1 MNELEKLFAKT
12 KTENGDDAYNT
23 TGDKL
28 LDILFMTEYYSEHL
42 DEVRI
47 GNSEKEKLFAMFIR
61 DGRFGIG
68 KRDLGRELMKQAQVS
83 AENVVKA
90 GRFDDLYH
98 NPIDRNIEWLKQEV
112 MNGNALAKKWCPRLN
127 SKDRKIAK
135 LLCKAWG
142 LTEKRYRKLI
152 KVDTTENK
160 LSRKRINEIE
170 FDKVPSLAMLKYYNR
185 FMKEERFQKYLEKVK
200 KGEKKLNVA
209 TTTVYDIYRNRETI
223 DADLFFDKIEKI
235 KINCVPILDTSGSM
249 WDSHDSIGKAMSV
262 AHYLAKCST
271 FCNNQVISFSS
282 EPKLIT
288 ISDVEDKP
296 KFVTRKVFDWFT
308 GRVIEA
314 PVRVKSGTT
323 DRFGT
328 KNKYCRELNSMYTG
342 DCSNTDFGAVMDLL
356 QGMETA
362 PDYFVVLSDMQFDC
376 GSSKS
381 KKETMRL
388 FKERGFKTK
397 IIWWNFGADNK
408 TAPELDEYGN
418 IFLSGYSP
426 YLLKYLESG
435 FDGKMFLDKLLKE
448 YEKQLTIS

>member
-61 DGRFGIG
+61 DGRLGIG
-68 KRDLGRELMKQAQVS
+68 KRDLGRELMKQAEVS

-98 NPIDRNIEWLKQEV
+98 NPIDRNIKWLKQEV
-112 MNGNALAKKWCPRLN
+112 MNGNELAKKWCPRLN

-249 WDSHDSIGKAMSV
+249 WDSYDSIGKAMSV

-282 EPKLIT
+282 KPKLIT
-288 ISDVEDKP
+288 LNDK
-296 KFVTRKVFDWFT
+296 
-308 GRVIEA
+308 A
-314 PVRVKSGTT
+314 PVGVTHIMYNPFSGQPYKQTIKPQT
-323 DRFGT
+323 RFGDC
-328 KNKYCRELNSMYTG
+328 NKYCCELSSMYTG

-356 QGMETA
+356 QGMETV

-381 KKETMRL
+381 KRETMRL

-397 IIWWNFGADNK
+397 IIWWNFCADNK

-435 FDGKMFLDKLLKE
+435 FDGKKFLDNLLKN

>member
-12 KTENGDDAYNT
+12 KTENGDDTYNT

-61 DGRFGIG
+61 DGRLGIG
-68 KRDLGRELMKQAQVS
+68 KRDLGRELMKQAEVS

-98 NPIDRNIEWLKQEV
+98 NPIDRNIDWLKQEV

-209 TTTVYDIYRNRETI
+209 TTTVYDIYCNRETI

-235 KINCVPILDTSGSM
+235 KISCVPILDTSGSM
-249 WDSHDSIGKAMSV
+249 WDNYDSIGKAMSV

-282 EPKLIT
+282 KPKLIT
-288 ISDVEDKP
+288 LNDK
-296 KFVTRKVFDWFT
+296 
-308 GRVIEA
+308 A
-314 PVRVKSGTT
+314 PVGVTHIMYNPFSGQPYKQTIKPQT
-323 DRFGT
+323 RFGDC
-328 KNKYCRELNSMYTG
+328 NKYCCELSSMYTG

-376 GSSKS
+376 GSNQSKR
-381 KKETMRL
+381 ETMRL

-397 IIWWNFGADNK
+397 IIWWNFCADNE

-435 FDGKMFLDKLLKE
+435 FDGKKFLDNLLKN

>member
-68 KRDLGRELMKQAQVS
+68 KRDLGRELMKQAEVS

-185 FMKEERFQKYLEKVK
+185 FMKEERFQKYLDKVK

-249 WDSHDSIGKAMSV
+249 WDSYDSIGKAMAV

-282 EPKLIT
+282 KPKLIT
-288 ISDVEDKP
+288 LNDKAP
-296 KFVTRKVFDWFT
+296 AGVTRTLYNLFT
-308 GRVIEA
+308 GEPYRQTIK
-314 PVRVKSGTT
+314 PQM
-323 DRFGT
+323 RFGDS
-328 KNKYCRELNSMYTG
+328 NKYCCELSSMYTG
-342 DCSNTDFGAVMDLL
+342 DCSNTDFGAVMNLL
-356 QGMETA
+356 QDMETA

-376 GSSKS
+376 GSNQSKR
-381 KKETMRL
+381 ETMRL

-397 IIWWNFGADNK
+397 IVWWNFGADNK